1 MMAGTVPATAASS
14 GRGAAPSALLRAQAI
29 LCAEWI
35 KLRSLRSML
44 VTPALAAVVC
54 IGYADFLCWRFT
66 QRWHTFDAA
75 NKAAFQPSDT
85 NLNVLVIGVL
95 FFGVLGALVVTNEYG
110 NGLIR
115 TTLAATPQR
124 GLILAA
130 KTALVTAIALL
141 SSAVICFATFLT
153 GQGILAGGHL
163 PHVTLAD
170 PGVPGR
176 VLGAIGYLTAASL
189 IGLFTG
195 VITRAAAVATTGVFG
210 VFLVL
215 PTLLNSLHGGVWRHT
230 VPYLPPNLGNALW
243 LSHPGTAALASPAAA
258 ALGLAAYVIVL
269 GALAAFSLRSRDA

>member
-1 MMAGTVPATAASS
+1 MMSETMHAPTASS
-14 GRGAAPSALLRAQAI
+14 GRRAGPSALLRARAA

-44 VTPALAAVVC
+44 VTPALAAIVC
-54 IGYADFLCWRFT
+54 VGYADFLCWRFT

-75 NKAAFQPSDT
+75 NKAGFNPLDT
-85 NLNVLVIGVL
+85 NFNVLVIGVL

-115 TTLAATPQR
+115 TTLTATPQR

-130 KTALVTAIALL
+130 KTALLVLIALL
-141 SSAVICFATFLT
+141 WSAVICFAAFLT
-153 GQGILAGGHL
+153 GQGILAGHV

-170 PGVPGR
+170 PGVLGR
-176 VLGAIGYLTAASL
+176 VLGAIFYLTAASV
-189 IGLFTG
+189 IGLFIG
-195 VITRAAAVATTGVFG
+195 VIARSAAVAMTCVFG

-230 VPYLPPNLGNALW
+230 VPYLPSNLGNALW
-243 LSHPGTAALASPAAA
+243 LSQSGWLARPAVAT
-258 ALGLAAYVIVL
+258 LGLTAYIIVL
-269 GALAAFSLRSRDA
+269 GVLATFSLRSRDA

>member
-1 MMAGTVPATAASS
+1 MMSETMQATTASS
-14 GRGAAPSALLRAQAI
+14 GRRAAPPALLRARAA

-44 VTPALAAVVC
+44 VTPVLAAVVC

-75 NKAAFQPSDT
+75 NKAGFNPLDT
-85 NLNVLVIGVL
+85 NFNVLVIGVL

-115 TTLAATPQR
+115 TTLTATPQR

-130 KTALVTAIALL
+130 KTALLALIALL
-141 SSAVICFATFLT
+141 WSAVICFALFLT
-153 GQGILAGGHL
+153 GQAILAGHI

-170 PGVPGR
+170 PGVLGR
-176 VLGAIGYLTAASL
+176 VLGAIFYLTTASL
-189 IGLFTG
+189 IGLFIG
-195 VITRAAAVATTGVFG
+195 VIARSAAVAMTCVFG

-215 PTLLNSLHGGVWRHT
+215 PTLLNSLQGGVWRHT

-243 LSHPGTAALASPAAA
+243 LSRTGTGSLASPTVA

-269 GALAAFSLRSRDA
+269 GALATYSLRRRDA

>member
-1 MMAGTVPATAASS
+1 MMSETMQATIASS
-14 GRGAAPSALLRAQAI
+14 GRRAAPMRRRARAA

-44 VTPALAAVVC
+44 VTPALAAVAC

-75 NKAAFQPSDT
+75 NKAGFNPLDT
-85 NLNVLVIGVL
+85 NFNVLVIGVL

-130 KTALVTAIALL
+130 KAALLVLIALL
-141 SSAVICFATFLT
+141 SSAAICFAAFLT
-153 GQGILAGGHL
+153 GQGILTGHV

-170 PGVPGR
+170 PGVLGR
-176 VLGAIGYLTAASL
+176 VLGAIFYLTAASL
-189 IGLFTG
+189 IGLFIG
-195 VITRAAAVATTGVFG
+195 VIARSAAAAMTCVFG

-215 PTLLNSLHGGVWRHT
+215 PTLLNSLQGGVWRHT
-230 VPYLPPNLGNALW
+230 VPYLPSNLGNALW
-243 LSHPGTAALASPAAA
+243 LSHTGTGSLASPAVA
-258 ALGLAAYVIVL
+258 ALGLAAWVIVL
-269 GALAAFSLRSRDA
+269 GALATYSLRRRDA